1 MNFLGNLFGG
11 GMQAMAGMQPDQ
23 TGVPDQMGGVNQALG
38 QNQAMGQQQQQ
49 GGMFRQGGGLRNVLG
64 IIGDAL
70 LVQSGHAPMYG
81 PQMRQKRMGQALS
94 NYLGK
99 LDPGL
104 ADIIA
109 ENPEMG
115 MQLYKMQHPDA
126 GVAPETIRL
135 MQAAGIDPHSPEGMT
150 IIKQHLNGGGQSSN
164 FGRELG
170 ELGID
175 PHSDE
180 ARTLYYGRNSPAGY
194 MMRPP
199 PRQSGP
205 QAPSGPPAGAVE
217 HLRANPGLA
226 DAFDQKYGPGAAAS
240 VLGGAT
246 ASPSPTF
253 PGQ

>member
-23 TGVPDQMGGVNQALG
+23 MGVPDQMGGVNQALG

-126 GVAPETIRL
+126 KEPPAIVQEYLWRQHLPENERGGYDKYVESRKFNPFGTPITLGPGDRYEPSGGAPEAEASGEVT
-135 MQAAGIDPHSPEGMT
+135 ATGP
-150 IIKQHLNGGGQSSN
+150 NGEKVRFNQQTGQW
-164 FGRELG
+164 E
-170 ELGID
+170 
-175 PHSDE
+175 
-180 ARTLYYGRNSPAGY
+180 PA
-194 MMRPP
+194 
-199 PRQSGP
+199 
-205 QAPSGPPAGAVE
+205 
-217 HLRANPGLA
+217 
-226 DAFDQKYGPGAAAS
+226 
-240 VLGGAT
+240 GGAT
-246 ASPSPTF
+246 DQPSPTF